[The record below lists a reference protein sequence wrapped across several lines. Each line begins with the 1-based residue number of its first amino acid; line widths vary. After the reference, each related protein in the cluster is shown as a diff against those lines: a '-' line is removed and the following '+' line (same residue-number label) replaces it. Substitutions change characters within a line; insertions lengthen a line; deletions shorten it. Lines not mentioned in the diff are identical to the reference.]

1 MQEPQGWLLQIF
13 KPEELLWHIPKFKR
27 LGGVSEVVRDPSLV
41 LALVTGSVLTGFLL
55 VAHACCLG
63 ITAQHFLPLVQIC
76 SFAG

>member
-1 MQEPQGWLLQIF
+1 MALADIQTGGIVMAHTEVQT
-13 KPEELLWHIPKFKR
+13 

-41 LALVTGSVLTGFLL
+41 LALVTASVLTGFLL